1 MKKMLVLPVIA
12 ALLCGCATITASKL
26 TADNRM
32 SLARLSAGM
41 SRSEALNT
49 MGTGNCVYEC
59 DVVPQKPKVK
69 VRLNNPYRTET
80 VQTTGKTLEVIYF
93 ITDFKNNN
101 CVVNDEE
108 LTPLVFE
115 NSKLIG
121 WGNNFLSEI
130 APDTRKIQQ
139 PVQPAQPVVLV
150 PDNKAPK
157 G

>member
-1 MKKMLVLPVIA
+1 MKKMFVLPVIA
-12 ALLCGCATITASKL
+12 ALLCGCATLTASKL

-32 SLARLSAGM
+32 NLARLSVGM
-41 SRSEALNT
+41 SRSEALCT

-59 DVVPQKPKVK
+59 DVVPQKPKVQ

-101 CVVNDEE
+101 CVVVDEE

-121 WGNNFLSEI
+121 WGSNFLK
-130 APDTRKIQQ
+130 TQQ
-139 PVQPAQPVVLV
+139 PE
-150 PDNKAPK
+150 PK